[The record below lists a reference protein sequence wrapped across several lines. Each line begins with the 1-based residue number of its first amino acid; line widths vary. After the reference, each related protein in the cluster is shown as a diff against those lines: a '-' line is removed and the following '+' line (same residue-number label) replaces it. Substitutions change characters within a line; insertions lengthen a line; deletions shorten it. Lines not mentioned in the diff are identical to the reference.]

1 MVRLVAVISFLCTTG
16 FAQAQKDS
24 TRTSPS
30 PWFELTAG
38 LHSPAGILGIGV
50 GVPVGRIFTPAIA
63 AGFGGSEGKHLSA
76 GAEVHI
82 GKADGLDVRAY
93 GYWTYTTG
101 RIKEENSKYGSETS
115 SGQLLKLGAAW
126 VMRFG
131 ATQLVLRT
139 GWAWYLEV
147 PREIGTYSGGSIDG
161 SGYDP
166 FFRGGASIGFSARF
180 PLASQH

>member
-1 MVRLVAVISFLCTTG
+1 M
-16 FAQAQKDS
+16 
-24 TRTSPS
+24 
-30 PWFELTAG
+30 
-38 LHSPAGILGIGV
+38 GIGV
-50 GVPVGRIFTPAIA
+50 GVPVGRILTPAIA

-126 VMRFG
+126 VMRLG

-139 GWAWYLEV
+139 GWAWYLQV
-147 PREIGTYSGGSIDG
+147 PEEIGAYSGGSIDG

-166 FFRGGASIGFSARF
+166 YFRGGASIGFSARF
-180 PLASQH
+180 PLASRQ